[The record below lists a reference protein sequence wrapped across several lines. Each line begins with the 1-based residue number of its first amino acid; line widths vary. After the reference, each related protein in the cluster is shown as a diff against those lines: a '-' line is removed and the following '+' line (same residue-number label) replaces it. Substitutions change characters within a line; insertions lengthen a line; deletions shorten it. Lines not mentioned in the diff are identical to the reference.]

1 MQNCQIV
8 QNYSITVDIF
18 RKKKM
23 VKTLIQDLN
32 KNVNKK
38 CFMMTVTIFIYL
50 ISSEFK
56 LKISIKKKTLC
67 LYNF

>member
-1 MQNCQIV
+1 
-8 QNYSITVDIF
+8 
-18 RKKKM
+18 M